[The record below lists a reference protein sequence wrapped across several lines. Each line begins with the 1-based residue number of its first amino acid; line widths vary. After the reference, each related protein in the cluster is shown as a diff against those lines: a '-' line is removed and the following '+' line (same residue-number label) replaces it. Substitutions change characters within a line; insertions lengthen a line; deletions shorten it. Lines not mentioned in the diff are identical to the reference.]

1 MKKIIASFIAVCMII
16 VPISVWAQLPGF
28 SGGVNNEY
36 EYEEMVFITGEPMKF
51 TGTVEVKE
59 NEKDT
64 EKTTTYTFKLKTPNG
79 DKLDRKVDLETIYD
93 KRNDKGQTIGQTT
106 LKSFKESI
114 KIGKNK
120 YELLKDGGYELSKSD
135 IIDNRPAS
143 DFYSGNLKARKYYTF
158 NKDEGEVIVEMTG
171 GNVGYKN
178 FWGGTETQIL
188 DYTITSTKKA
198 NEKDKEE
205 EDSTWSATVKAQVSD
220 SLSKTLK
227 YSANE
232 ASFSSFN
239 GGHIRVTNEE
249 MVTRYEYDLPR
260 VKDDKIDNKRRN
272 IGTVELKK
280 EMVPK
285 LERLVIP
292 KFRDI
297 GGHWAQGSINK
308 LYSLDVFDEN
318 SSFFKP
324 DVSFTRGE
332 FVKAVMKACNIR
344 PTIQEE
350 KKTKKRNAPKEKSV
364 FQDIDIKDPI
374 YPYVKDAVD
383 KGLIQGISK
392 DLFGSKEPL
401 TKAEAITVL
410 IKALGFDSKAP
421 APGFYTSFTDDRE
434 IPMWAKDSIYMAR
447 EINLVGGDSLNRINP
462 NKPITRAEASV
473 MLVRFLEFLQ
483 KDLQKDYRENIINFH

>member
-1 MKKIIASFIAVCMII
+1 MKKFIVSFILICMII
-16 VPISVWAQLPGF
+16 APMSVWAQPPGF

-36 EYEEMVFITGEPMKF
+36 EYEEVVFITGEPIRF
-51 TGTVEVKE
+51 IGTIDIKG

-64 EKTTTYTFKLKTPNG
+64 QKTITYTFKLKTSNG
-79 DKLDRKVDLETIYD
+79 DKLDRKINLETIYD

-114 KIGKNK
+114 QIGKNK

-143 DFYSGNLKARKYYTF
+143 DFYSGNLKARKYYTI
-158 NKDEGEVIVEMTG
+158 NKNEGEVIVEMTG

-188 DYTITSTKKA
+188 DYTITSTKKV
-198 NEKDKEE
+198 KDNDKE
-205 EDSTWSATVKAQVSD
+205 EDSTWSATVQAQVSD
-220 SLSKTLK
+220 SLTKNLR

-232 ASFSSFN
+232 ANFSSFY

-260 VKDDKIDNKRRN
+260 VRDDKIDNRRRN
-272 IGTVELKK
+272 IGSIDIKK
-280 EMVPK
+280 EMLPK
-285 LERLVIP
+285 VERLVIP

-297 GGHWAQGSINK
+297 GGHWAESSIKK

-324 DVSFTRGE
+324 DVAFTRGE

-344 PTIQEE
+344 PSIQDE
-350 KKTKKRNAPKEKSV
+350 KKSRRRNAPKEISP
-364 FQDIDIKDPI
+364 FQDISTKDEI
-374 YPYVKDAVD
+374 YPYIKDAVD

-392 DLFGSKEPL
+392 DLFRAKDPL

-434 IPMWAKDSIYMAR
+434 IPIWAKDSIYMAR
-447 EINLVGGDSLNRINP
+447 EINLVSGDSFNRINP
-462 NKPITRAEASV
+462 NKPITRGEASV

-483 KDLQKDYRENIINFH
+483 RDLQKDYREDIINFH